1 MKNYLVCVPN
11 MREDLYI
18 CASKFLE
25 LIIGGV
31 VNLTQIN
38 VICQYVFVFSD
49 TEKKVNP
56 SIG

>member
-1 MKNYLVCVPN
+1 